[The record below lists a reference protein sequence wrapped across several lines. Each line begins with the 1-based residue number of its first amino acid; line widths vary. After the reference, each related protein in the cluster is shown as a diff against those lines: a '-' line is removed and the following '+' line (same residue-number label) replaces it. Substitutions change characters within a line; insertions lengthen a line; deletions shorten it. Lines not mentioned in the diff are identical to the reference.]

1 MFDELCAIDR
11 SDEQIHGIPRRTRA
25 IVHRAAKGALHDRP
39 VNLPHIAR
47 RSLILHAHHYAVR
60 MKEVRN
66 GRPLAKELWIR
77 HDAKRQAA
85 LPILGCERA
94 AQFQSSARRHRALFD
109 HQLRRSRFGGN
120 LTRHVVDRGEIRIA
134 VFLWRCADANEDGIA
149 AAYRFASVRG
159 VRDLAGPSRR
169 SQDLVQVLLKDRY
182 ASRLEPRDPLLINV
196 RKNDLMP
203 RFGETCAGHQANIT
217 TSNYRETQS
226 SPPRRDSLCSHIP
239 MCSSS
244 SVARCSSPIAARA
257 APAVRVAAGAAAR
270 STAAASTRRA

>member
-25 IVHRAAKGALHDRP
+25 IVHRATKGALHDRP

-77 HDAKRQAA
+77 HHAKRQAA
-85 LPILGCERA
+85 VARVGCERA

-134 VFLWRCADANEDGIA
+134 VFLWRCANANEDSIA
-149 AAYRFASVRG
+149 AAYRFAGVRG

-182 ASRLEPRDPLLINV
+182 ASGLEPRDPLLINV

-226 SPPRRDSLCSHIP
+226 SPPRRDSLCSHTFP
-239 MCSSS
+239 C
-244 SVARCSSPIAARA
+244 AAA
-257 APAVRVAAGAAAR
+257 LAVRVAAGAAAR